1 LDIETIRRLVESKR
15 YQIKLHAVQHALKE
29 GFGEQEM
36 VAAILSGRVIEKYPE
51 RQRVLICGQIILEV
65 DISIYLHIVCEQN
78 YSDQVEFVTA
88 YIPDERDWEKPP
100 LRRKRKR
107 K

>member
-36 VAAILSGRVIEKYPE
+36 VAAILSGHIIEEYPE
-51 RQRVLICGQIILEV
+51 RNRGLICGRITLEAN
-65 DISIYLHIVCEQN
+65 ISVYLHVICEQN
-78 YSDQVEFVTA
+78 YADQVEFVTA
-88 YIPDERDWEKPP
+88 YIPDERDWENPP
-100 LRRKRKR
+100 FRRKRIR

>member
-1 LDIETIRRLVESKR
+1 MDIETIRQLVESKR

-36 VAAILSGRVIEKYPE
+36 VEAILSGRMVEEYPE
-51 RQRVLICGQIILEV
+51 RNRGLICGQITLEAG
-65 DISIYLHIVCEQN
+65 ISVYLHVVCEQN

-100 LRRKRKR
+100 FRRKRKR